1 MEQTAY
7 FIRRPRRIEELRDFG
22 IGMLRPY
29 RIVSTVCLGGMDYEN
44 FVTDLLADRAFL
56 ENAPGCG
63 EAARRNRPH
72 RLGCT
77 GLTVFISLCFLRRKY
92 SIKRHGIGIVLPV
105 PCRFAVIG
113 FGVRRFAGH
122 RVVSVKGT

>member
-56 ENAPGCG
+56 ENVPGFG
-63 EAARRNRPH
+63 EEGPLIRCICVTCRGRDSV
-72 RLGCT
+72 L
-77 GLTVFISLCFLRRKY
+77 
-92 SIKRHGIGIVLPV
+92 VLPD
-105 PCRFAVIG
+105 RT
-113 FGVRRFAGH
+113 GH
-122 RVVSVKGT
+122 VALAALV

>member
-63 EAARRNRPH
+63 EDSSLVRCLCVTCRGWDSVLVLPD
-72 RLGCT
+72 GT
-77 GLTVFISLCFLRRKY
+77 GHISLAAL
-92 SIKRHGIGIVLPV
+92 
-105 PCRFAVIG
+105 A
-113 FGVRRFAGH
+113 
-122 RVVSVKGT
+122 

>member
-7 FIRRPRRIEELRDFG
+7 FLRRPRRIEELRDFG

-56 ENAPGCG
+56 EDVPGCG
-63 EAARRNRPH
+63 EDGKVLCCLRVSCPGREDILIVPDGTGHVALAA
-72 RLGCT
+72 L
-77 GLTVFISLCFLRRKY
+77 
-92 SIKRHGIGIVLPV
+92 
-105 PCRFAVIG
+105 A
-113 FGVRRFAGH
+113 
-122 RVVSVKGT
+122 